1 MARPRKLHPTDAE
14 LEVLHVL
21 WERGPSSVREVRSAL
36 AQKKKRAYTSVMSLM
51 TVMSDKGLLKRVAE
65 GRAFIYEANV
75 KREQTLSGLLGD
87 LLQRGFRGSAS
98 ALVAHLIGRTSRE
111 ELDEIRR
118 TLDAFNREKGG
129 R

>member
-1 MARPRKLHPTDAE
+1 M
-14 LEVLHVL
+14 
-21 WERGPSSVREVRSAL
+21 
-36 AQKKKRAYTSVMSLM
+36 MSLM
-51 TVMSDKGLLKRVAE
+51 TVMAGKGLLKRAAE

-75 KREQTLSGLLGD
+75 KRGQTLGGMVGD